1 MYPWLCSWREGG
13 MASISSPQHSLHS
26 QPLRAHVARLAVG
39 SFCTYQPCWGL
50 PCSRLLHALSSLFC
64 REMRTAHIHCRGW
77 EGSHEKWQPAAVPPK
92 PPLPA
97 GGGGLPFSWQPPEAL
112 LSSQPCKT
120 SCSSASGELKK
131 KSLFTSTYITLEKQG
146 RVVTAWEEQMAPAL
160 GHSCLSPAQPCPT
173 AQPLLR
179 GATERGTTNSA
190 AVSNLTEPS
199 LKEFKGNLA

>member
-1 MYPWLCSWREGG
+1 

-97 GGGGLPFSWQPPEAL
+97 GGGGCLVPGSHQKHS

-131 KSLFTSTYITLEKQG
+131 KKFIHIHVHHIGETRTCCYSLGGADGSCPGTQLPFPST
-146 RVVTAWEEQMAPAL
+146 
-160 GHSCLSPAQPCPT
+160 
-173 AQPLLR
+173 
-179 GATERGTTNSA
+179 
-190 AVSNLTEPS
+190 AVSHSTATAPGRDRT
-199 LKEFKGNLA
+199 GNYQQRCSQQPH

>member
-131 KSLFTSTYITLEKQG
+131 KKFIHIHVQHIGETRTCCYSLGGADGSCPGTQLPFPST
-146 RVVTAWEEQMAPAL
+146 
-160 GHSCLSPAQPCPT
+160 
-173 AQPLLR
+173 
-179 GATERGTTNSA
+179 
-190 AVSNLTEPS
+190 AVSHSTATAPGRDRT
-199 LKEFKGNLA
+199 GNYQQRCSQQPH